1 MLECWNTG
9 MLEYW
14 NGGMLGK
21 DCSTCWRAGVLACTR
36 TGEDARTPILK
47 HPIIPTFHHSIIPLL
62 VTPLFV
68 TAHCY
73 CLLLLPTATAPP
85 WAAGLPITSLECWGK
100 IFRIWWRAGVLA
112 CTRTGEDARTPILKH
127 PIIPTFHHSIIPLL
141 VTPLFVIDYGYCR
154 KTRRKRQARFAQN
167 RMFFCAI
174 VSGCVWDLLI
184 K

>member
-1 MLECWNTG
+1 

-47 HPIIPTFHHSIIPLL
+47 HPIIPTFQHSIIPLL

-73 CLLLLPTATAPP
+73 CPLLLPTATADCYCPSP
-85 WAAGLPITSLECWGK
+85 GGA
-100 IFRIWWRAGVLA
+100 LA
-112 CTRTGEDARTPILKH
+112 CDINWGHRHPACALAEQARCLFSQCLMFAYNFIGMLGKDFSNMLACRRPRLHTYGRGRPYADIETPH
-127 PIIPTFHHSIIPLL
+127 YSNIPTFHYSSSSYS
-141 VTPLFVIDYGYCR
+141 FVCH
-154 KTRRKRQARFAQN
+154 
-167 RMFFCAI
+167 
-174 VSGCVWDLLI
+174 
-184 K
+184 